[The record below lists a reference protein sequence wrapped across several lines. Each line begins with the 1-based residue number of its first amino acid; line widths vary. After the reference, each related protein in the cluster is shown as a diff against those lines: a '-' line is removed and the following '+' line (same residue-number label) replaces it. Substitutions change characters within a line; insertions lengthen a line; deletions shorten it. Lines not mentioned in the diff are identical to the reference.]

1 MVQGADR
8 HGMNKRIPL
17 ALLAGGALAL
27 LASPALAD
35 VKTGVDAW
43 ARGDYAAA
51 VAEWRDPAAKG
62 DPDAQFNMAQA
73 YRLGRGVEPNQ
84 KQAEVLYAK
93 AAAQGHIKAADN
105 YGLLLF
111 QDGRREEAMPYVS
124 AAAERGDPRAQYLL
138 GIAHFNGDMVPKDW
152 VKAYALLTLAN
163 GASLP
168 QAAPALQQ
176 MDTFIPLEQR
186 QEAQALAQKIKRDT
200 DARRAQQL
208 AAVDLSLAREAG
220 DAAPAATQVAVA
232 PAATLPPRGAGRIP
246 QPIPSVPVGA
256 SVAAA
261 QAAIAEAERVTGT
274 ESPATA
280 GADFARPATPPGGA
294 QAQPVQA
301 ARAQPVA
308 PPSARPA
315 PATRPAAPAST
326 ASPPGAAADTGT
338 GPWKVQLG
346 AFGVRS
352 NADKLWARLAANPA
366 LSGKEKLMIP
376 SGRVTRLLAGGYSS
390 QSAAQAACTSLKRAG
405 QDCIVTR

>member
-1 MVQGADR
+1 
-8 HGMNKRIPL
+8 MNKRIPL

-27 LASPALAD
+27 FAGPALAD

-51 VAEWRDPAAKG
+51 VAEWREPAAKG

-176 MDTFIPLEQR
+176 MDTFIPLDQR
-186 QEAQALAQKIKRDT
+186 QEAQAMAQQIKRDT

-220 DAAPAATQVAVA
+220 DAAPPATQVAVA

-246 QPIPSVPVGA
+246 QPIPAVPVGA

-280 GADFARPATPPGGA
+280 GADFARPATPTGSA
-294 QAQPVQA
+294 QAQPVQV
-301 ARAQPVA
+301 ARAQPAA
-308 PPSARPA
+308 PPPARPTPATRTATPA
-315 PATRPAAPAST
+315 PAPV
-326 ASPPGAAADTGT
+326 ADTGT

-376 SGRVTRLLAGGYSS
+376 SGKVTRLLAGGYSS

>member
-1 MVQGADR
+1 
-8 HGMNKRIPL
+8 MNKRFPL
-17 ALLAGGALAL
+17 ALLAGGALAM
-27 LASPALAD
+27 LAGPALAD

-51 VAEWRDPAAKG
+51 VAEWREPAAKG
-62 DPDAQFNMAQA
+62 DPDAQFNLAQA
-73 YRLGRGVEPNQ
+73 YRLGRGVEANQ

-111 QDGRREEAMPYVS
+111 QGGRQKEAMPYVT
-124 AAAERGDPRAQYLL
+124 AAADRGDPRAQYLL

-152 VKAYALLTLAN
+152 VRAYALLTLAN

-176 MDTFIPLEQR
+176 MDTFIPLAQR
-186 QEAQALAQKIKRDT
+186 EEAQALAQQIKRDT

-208 AAVDLSLAREAG
+208 AAVDLALSREAG
-220 DAAPAATQVAVA
+220 DAPAAPQVAVA
-232 PAATLPPRGAGRIP
+232 PAATLPPRGAGRVP
-246 QPIPSVPVGA
+246 QPIAPVPVTP

-280 GADFARPATPPGGA
+280 GADFARPAMPPSGA
-294 QAQPVQA
+294 QVQPVQV
-301 ARAQPVA
+301 ARPAPVTPVA
-308 PPSARPA
+308 PPPPRPA
-315 PATRPAAPAST
+315 PATRPAPSAPA
-326 ASPPGAAADTGT
+326 PAADTGT

-352 NADKLWARLAANPA
+352 NADNLWARLSANPA
-366 LSGKEKLMIP
+366 LSGKDKLMVP
-376 SGRVTRLLAGGYSS
+376 SGKVTKLLAGGYSS
-390 QSAAQAACTSLKRAG
+390 QAAAQAACASLKRAG

>member
-1 MVQGADR
+1 MTIR
-8 HGMNKRIPL
+8 FPL
-17 ALLAGGALAL
+17 ALLVGGSLAGLAV
-27 LASPALAD
+27 PALAD

-43 ARGDYAAA
+43 TRGDYAAA
-51 VAEWRDPAAKG
+51 VREWRDPAAKG

-111 QDGRREEAMPYVS
+111 QDGRRDEAMPYVT

-138 GIAHFNGDMVPKDW
+138 GIAHFNGDLIAKDW

-163 GASLP
+163 GAALP

-176 MDTFIPLEQR
+176 MDTFIPLAQREQ
-186 QEAQALAQKIKRDT
+186 AQALAQQIKRDT
-200 DARRAQQL
+200 DARRSQQL
-208 AAVDLSLAREAG
+208 AAVDLALAG
-220 DAAPAATQVAVA
+220 DGAPSTAQVASAPAE
-232 PAATLPPRGAGRIP
+232 PTLPPRGAARIP
-246 QPIPSVPVGA
+246 QPIA
-256 SVAAA
+256 SVAVSPSIAAA

-280 GADFARPATPPGGA
+280 GADFARPAAPPPPA
-294 QAQPVQA
+294 VAQPVRT
-301 ARAQPVA
+301 ARAEPAASPPPRVA
-308 PPSARPA
+308 APALAPAPSPA
-315 PATRPAAPAST
+315 PANSA
-326 ASPPGAAADTGT
+326 T

-346 AFGVRS
+346 AFGVKS
-352 NADKLWARLAANPA
+352 NADKLWARLASNPA
-366 LSGKEKLMIP
+366 LAGKEKLMIP
-376 SGRVTRLLAGGYSS
+376 SGKVTRLLAGGYAS
-390 QSAAQAACTSLKRAG
+390 QGAAQTACSSLKRAG